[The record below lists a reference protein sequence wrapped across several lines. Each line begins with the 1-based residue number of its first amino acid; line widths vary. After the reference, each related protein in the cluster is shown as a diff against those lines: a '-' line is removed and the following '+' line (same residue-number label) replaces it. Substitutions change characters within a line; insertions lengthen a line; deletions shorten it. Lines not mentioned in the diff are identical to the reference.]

1 MNILPTPPALNLV
14 LSEIPRAGAE
24 GLSLITKLGPLIRKN
39 RGGDRHPILVLPG
52 YGAADGSTAILRFFL
67 KRIGYRPFA
76 LELGRNVEGVD
87 NRIQSVDDATAFR
100 ERMTELAVVRIS
112 EIHRETGES
121 VSLVGWSMGGLYA
134 LDASRVKPEIIRQV
148 ITLGSPFGDPRGTS
162 MFKLMRRI
170 SGSTV
175 PLDEQNFT
183 NWLDRAAAPTVPT
196 TVIYSDRDGIV
207 GTSIA
212 KLPRSKH
219 TTHIRID
226 SSHLAFAVN
235 PQALSALAARL
246 RDGHLTD
253 STLDD
258 TNPTSVSK
266 AVI

>member
-1 MNILPTPPALNLV
+1 MSVLPTPPSLSLV
-14 LSEIPRAGAE
+14 LSELPRAGSE
-24 GLSLITKLGPLIRKN
+24 GLSLMTKLGSLIRKN
-39 RGGDRHPILVLPG
+39 RGGDYHPVLVLPG

-76 LELGRNVEGVD
+76 LALGRNVEGVE

-100 ERMTELAVVRIS
+100 ERMTELAVLRIR

-134 LDASRVKPEIIRQV
+134 LDASRLNPEIIRQV
-148 ITLGSPFGDPRGTS
+148 ITLGTPFGDPRGTS
-162 MFKLMRRI
+162 LFKLMRRI

-175 PLDEQNFT
+175 PLAEQNFT
-183 NWLDRAAAPTVPT
+183 NWLDKATAPTVPT

-212 KLPRSKH
+212 RLPSSPH

-246 RDGHLTD
+246 REGRRAD
-253 STLDD
+253 S
-258 TNPTSVSK
+258 
-266 AVI
+266 